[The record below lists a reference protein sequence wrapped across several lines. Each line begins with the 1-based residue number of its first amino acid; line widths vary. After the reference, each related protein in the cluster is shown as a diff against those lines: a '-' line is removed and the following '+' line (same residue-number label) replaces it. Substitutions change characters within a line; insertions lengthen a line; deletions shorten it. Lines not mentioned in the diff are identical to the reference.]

1 MTAVRI
7 LAAVVGAAI
16 VIGTLHSAV
25 LTVVVPRGERVLV
38 SRAVFVITRTL
49 YGFYTRRASRTR
61 RDRIMARYAPVSL
74 MLLPIVWALGV
85 MLGFV
90 PLYWAV
96 GVDDWSEIFTL
107 TGSSLAT
114 LGYARPSEGAAVI
127 LSVTQAFIGLALVAL
142 LISFLPTIYG
152 HFSRR
157 ELLVGKL
164 TSRGGSPPT
173 PIELI
178 SRLHSIDWLDE
189 IDRMWP
195 EWESWFVELGE
206 SHTSHPALVF
216 FRSQSPHESWVLA
229 AACIL
234 DTASLREST
243 LDLPSSP
250 EAQLCI
256 RAGYLALRDVAHF
269 YGIPFNP
276 RPRPG
281 DPISIHRAELAG
293 VIEELRQAGVSVRKD
308 VDQAWEDY
316 AGWRVNY
323 DQALLGLCALVQ
335 APEAPWSSDRAPE
348 FHRPPIFRRVETG
361 R

>member
-1 MTAVRI
+1 VTAVRI
-7 LAAVVGAAI
+7 IAAAAGAI
-16 VIGTLHSAV
+16 VVIGTLHSAI

-38 SRAVFVITRTL
+38 SRAVFVITRSL
-49 YGFYTRRASRTR
+49 YGLYARGTSQTR

-74 MLLPIVWALGV
+74 MLLPIVWAIGV
-85 MLGFV
+85 MAGFI

-96 GVDDWSEIFTL
+96 GVDDWSDILTL

-114 LGYARPSEGAAVI
+114 LGYARPEEGAAVV
-127 LSVTQAFIGLALVAL
+127 LSVTEAFIGLALVAL
-142 LISFLPTIYG
+142 LISFLPTIYS

-157 ELLVGKL
+157 EQLVGKL
-164 TSRGGSPPT
+164 ASRGGSPPT

-178 SRLHSIDWLDE
+178 TRLHEIEWVDE

-216 FRSQSPHESWVLA
+216 FRSQSPHESWILA
-229 AACIL
+229 AACVL
-234 DTASLREST
+234 DTASIQESA
-243 LDLPSSP
+243 LDQPSSP

-269 YGIPFNP
+269 YGIGFDADP
-276 RPRPG
+276 RPD
-281 DPISIHRAELAG
+281 DPISIQREEFACL
-293 VIEELRQAGVSVRKD
+293 VEELRNAGVPVKSD
-308 VDQAWEDY
+308 LDQAWKDY

-335 APEAPWSSDRAPE
+335 APPAPWSSDRAPE